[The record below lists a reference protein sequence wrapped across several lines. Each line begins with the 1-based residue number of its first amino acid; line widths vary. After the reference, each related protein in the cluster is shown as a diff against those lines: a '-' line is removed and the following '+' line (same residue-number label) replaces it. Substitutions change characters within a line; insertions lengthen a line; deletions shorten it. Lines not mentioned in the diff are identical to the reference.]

1 MNEAFLVAAIASL
14 VMACSA
20 WILDVTRVVCAPD
33 SWLQGH
39 AMWHVLMAAVIG
51 WMYLYYRSERA
62 HTRPDRSTNGFSL
75 SL

>member
-20 WILDVTRVVCAPD
+20 WILDVSRVVCAPD

-51 WMYLYYRSERA
+51 WMYLYYRSEGTRA
-62 HTRPDRSTNGFSL
+62 RPDRSTNRL
-75 SL
+75 SLAL